1 MLPSSVRRVVAAA
14 PASPVVSTLASS
26 VPRATATHALSFK
39 RNGHQRRASSSK
51 PSSPDNGP
59 KDFSARPSVPSSSE
73 RAKTGEAKSTGEK
86 RRRKAKD
93 AAPAVKP
100 LPSVPSTQHLSQ
112 EGKPSSRQ
120 HGCGVFLALL
130 WTNRYFPQPLRSRLS
145 SLSTDLSR

>member
-26 VPRATATHALSFK
+26 VPRATATHALCFK

-51 PSSPDNGP
+51 PSSPDNGS
-59 KDFSARPSVPSSSE
+59 KDFSARPSVPSSE

-112 EGKPSSRQ
+112 EGKPSSWQ
-120 HGCGVFLALL
+120 HANGFFLALL
-130 WTNRYFPQPLRSRLS
+130 WTNKLFLQPLRSRLS
-145 SLSTDLSR
+145 SLSTGRFR